1 MIEKTVLDYL
11 KTQVSP
17 VPVYMEV
24 PKNPPEKMVVLE
36 RTGGSVNDHLKRA
49 TFAVQSYAGTL
60 YEAAALNETV
70 IDNLLAIT
78 TEKEVCASRLN
89 SFYNYTDTTSKRYR
103 YQAVFDFVHY

>member
-11 KTQVSP
+11 KSKLP
-17 VPVYMEV
+17 LIPIFMEV
-24 PKNPPEKMVVLE
+24 PQDPPEKMVILE

-70 IDNLLAIT
+70 IGHLLAIT